1 MGYEY
6 AFVFNSPLDS
16 PQVARLFHRLQT
28 IHPWFLIQ
36 AEEQMVSCL
45 LRYAYAASGPIS
57 WDEDFL
63 LEVSS
68 HEVYLLLHTATG
80 DQEANVLTWLQQCT
94 AILGLTGT
102 LAEL

>member
-28 IHPWFLIQ
+28 IHPWLLVQ

-63 LEVSS
+63 LKISS
-68 HEVYLLLHTATG
+68 QEVYLLLHTATR
-80 DQEANVLTWLQQCT
+80 DQEANVLTWLQQCI
-94 AILGLTGT
+94 ARLELAGA

>member
-16 PQVARLFHRLQT
+16 SQVARLFNRLQT
-28 IHPWFLIQ
+28 IHPWLLVQ
-36 AEEQMVSCL
+36 AEEQIVSCL

-57 WDEDFL
+57 WEEDL
-63 LEVSS
+63 LLKISS
-68 HEVYLLLHTATG
+68 QEVYLLLHTATRE
-80 DQEANVLTWLQQCT
+80 QEANVLSWLQQCT
-94 AILGLTGT
+94 AMLELAGT

>member
-16 PQVARLFHRLQT
+16 PQVARLFQRLQT
-28 IHPWFLIQ
+28 NHPWLLVQ
-36 AEEQMVSCL
+36 AEQQLVSGL
-45 LRYAYAASGPIS
+45 LRYAYAASGPTS

-63 LEVSS
+63 LELSS
-68 HEVYLLLHTATG
+68 QQVYLLLHTATG
-80 DQEANVLTWLQQCT
+80 DQEPNVLTWLQQGI
-94 AILGLTGT
+94 AILGLAGT

>member
-6 AFVFNSPLDS
+6 AFVFTSPLDS
-16 PQVARLFHRLQT
+16 PQVTRLFHCLQT
-28 IHPWFLIQ
+28 NHPWLLVQ
-36 AEEQMVSCL
+36 AEQQTVSWL

-68 HEVYLLLHTATG
+68 LQVYLLLHTATG
-80 DQEANVLTWLQQCT
+80 NQEADILTWFQQC
-94 AILGLTGT
+94 AAMLGLAGT
-102 LAEL
+102 LAER